1 MIDMNRF
8 LLILLA
14 LASTNAFAE
23 INKWVDDQGQV
34 HYSDQP
40 PPSDI
45 QVKTLR
51 TSGENPDSAS
61 SGTAETKTFV
71 EREADLKKEK
81 AEQQSAADKAAQKK
95 AAEDT
100 LKANCLSAQENLR
113 SLQSGA
119 RIMQIDAN
127 GQRSYLN
134 DTQLQQRIENAQ
146 QNVNRSCK

>member
-1 MIDMNRF
+1 MNRF

-14 LASTNAFAE
+14 LASANAFAE
-23 INKWVDDQGQV
+23 INKWVDEHGQV

-51 TSGENPDSAS
+51 TSGENPDSAG
-61 SGTAETKTFV
+61 SGTAEAKTFV
-71 EREADLKKEK
+71 EREAELKKEK
-81 AEQQSAADKAAQKK
+81 AEQQSAADKAAEKK
-95 AAEDT
+95 AAQDT

-146 QNVNRSCK
+146 QNVSRYCK